1 MKTKILVGVLFCSFM
16 GCANKAPKSN
26 VTSKSDPTDEAV
38 YFVEDTVVDQSAGL
52 QVIEALSRVY
62 GNDPNSIGGFIGSP
76 RCPSF
81 LEGMFFDGSTLVFQ
95 VRGDTAHARRI
106 LESTASSKA
115 FRLEQVSEGNYSQ
128 QQLKSILD
136 ELKRKYDSLTDT
148 NLKTNMCGWG
158 MGLRYITVRFIL
170 NTPEARQ
177 AFREKL
183 LNSPA
188 IRFEGPEQ
196 PIINER
202 IGTTDTLGIS
212 LHPEYSV
219 YSTEA
224 STASFVLLNQGNK
237 NIMCGE
243 HYFITYEDENGTWR
257 ELPTNDAAIDIGYM
271 VSPGRHKLFT
281 ANLYPEVHPNKP
293 GRYRFFYEVML
304 NAGTASRRD
313 ILMMSEFR
321 LTDNKQEVER
331 AIKMKIS
338 KEPEGYG
345 IRYIPVQEESIKEN
359 TVYEVVEEMPEFPGG
374 GLPKLMEFIQQNVRY
389 PQSAL
394 QSRLEGRV
402 IVQVV
407 IDKDGSV
414 IQPKILRSINPVLSI
429 DNAFCE
435 EALRIVSIMPKWK
448 PGSQHE
454 IPVKVKF
461 TFPVR
466 FTLPTD

>member
-26 VTSKSDPTDEAV
+26 VTSKSDLADEAV

-62 GNDPNSIGGFIGSP
+62 GNDPNYIGGFIGSP

-81 LEGMFFDGSTLVFQ
+81 LEGMFFDGATLVFQ
-95 VRGDTAHARRI
+95 IRGDTVHARRI
-106 LESTASSKA
+106 LESAAGSKA
-115 FRLEQVSEGNYSQ
+115 FQLEQITEGNYSQ
-128 QQLKSILD
+128 RQLENIVNELNQRFDTLTDKKLKS
-136 ELKRKYDSLTDT
+136 
-148 NLKTNMCGWG
+148 NMTSWG
-158 MGLRYITVRFIL
+158 MGLRNVEVRFIL

-183 LNSPA
+183 MDSPA
-188 IRFEGPEQ
+188 IRFEGPDQ
-196 PIINER
+196 PIIDER

-219 YSTEA
+219 YSTDS
-224 STASFVLLNQGNK
+224 STASFVLLNQGDEE
-237 NIMCGE
+237 IMCGE
-243 HYFITYEDENGTWR
+243 HYFVTYEDENGTWR
-257 ELPTNDAAIDIGYM
+257 TLPINGFAVDIGYT
-271 VSPGRHKLFT
+271 VFPGGHKLFT

-331 AIKMKIS
+331 AIKMKIP
-338 KEPEGYG
+338 KEPEEYG
-345 IRYIPVQEESIKEN
+345 IRYIPVQEEPIEEN
-359 TVYEVVEEMPEFPGG
+359 TVYEVVEEMPEFPEG

>member
-1 MKTKILVGVLFCSFM
+1 
-16 GCANKAPKSN
+16 
-26 VTSKSDPTDEAV
+26 
-38 YFVEDTVVDQSAGL
+38 
-52 QVIEALSRVY
+52 
-62 GNDPNSIGGFIGSP
+62 
-76 RCPSF
+76 
-81 LEGMFFDGSTLVFQ
+81 
-95 VRGDTAHARRI
+95 
-106 LESTASSKA
+106 
-115 FRLEQVSEGNYSQ
+115 
-128 QQLKSILD
+128 
-136 ELKRKYDSLTDT
+136 
-148 NLKTNMCGWG
+148 
-158 MGLRYITVRFIL
+158 
-170 NTPEARQ
+170 
-177 AFREKL
+177 
-183 LNSPA
+183 
-188 IRFEGPEQ
+188 
-196 PIINER
+196 
-202 IGTTDTLGIS
+202 
-212 LHPEYSV
+212 
-219 YSTEA
+219 
-224 STASFVLLNQGNK
+224 
-237 NIMCGE
+237 
-243 HYFITYEDENGTWR
+243 
-257 ELPTNDAAIDIGYM
+257 
-271 VSPGRHKLFT
+271 
-281 ANLYPEVHPNKP
+281 
-293 GRYRFFYEVML
+293 
-304 NAGTASRRD
+304 
-313 ILMMSEFR
+313 MMSEFR

-448 PGSQHE
+448 PGKQRGVAVRTQFTL
-454 IPVKVKF
+454 PVKF